1 MFPNPMPEMPAEF
14 MEAVQND
21 PAAFGE
27 AMAAGQEA
35 FGDAMANGGDPAA
48 AFEAMGDVMGPMMSD
63 MGVSQEVFDAAG
75 EALGAAVGPAMTMA
89 PVDAGGE
96 EMGAIMQDACTMLS
110 PEGDV
115 PAPVMDAMA
124 DFGTACGDT
133 GVGPH
138 ELGADMMDNP
148 GEPGYPLP
156 VDGDGGAVVVP
167 GDPASCPAE
176 ACQPPPE
183 DGAVAAMGEPL
194 MAPEGGYDHVPA
206 TPDMQMADPAAT
218 DDAAAALGGALGGE
232 DAMAA
237 PMGDDAAADAAL
249 TMAMDAASGG
259 EATPAPEADSA
270 AAMGDDSAAGM
281 EQPPEPEDD
290 SAAGMGG

>member
-1 MFPNPMPEMPAEF
+1 
-14 MEAVQND
+14 
-21 PAAFGE
+21 
-27 AMAAGQEA
+27 
-35 FGDAMANGGDPAA
+35 
-48 AFEAMGDVMGPMMSD
+48 MGPMMSD

-75 EALGAAVGPAMTMA
+75 EAFGAAVGPAMTMA
-89 PVDAGGE
+89 PADAGGE

-237 PMGDDAAADAAL
+237 PMGDDAAAALGGALGGEDAMAAPMGDDAAADAAL